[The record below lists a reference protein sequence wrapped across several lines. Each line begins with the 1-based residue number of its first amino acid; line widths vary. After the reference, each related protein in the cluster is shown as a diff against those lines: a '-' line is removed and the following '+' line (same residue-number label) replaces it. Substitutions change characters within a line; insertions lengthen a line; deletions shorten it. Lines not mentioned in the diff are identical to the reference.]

1 MPQIEAKAAL
11 ANMTVYGLDLS
22 YFTGK
27 LQAYLRYCELPFDYR
42 DLDSRTLR
50 QVARATGMAQMP
62 AIQLADGRWMTDTTA
77 IISWIEKVRPGPEV
91 TPRDPALGFLSLLLE
106 DYADEWLWRPA
117 LHYRWSYRA
126 DTDLMGGR
134 IAAELLRDVP
144 GPLALRKA
152 VIIKRQQDKYVRGD
166 GITAANRAHVED
178 IYRRNLIW
186 LQAILQDR
194 PFLLGERPSLVDF
207 GFMGPMFRHFS
218 IDPTPARIMRDT
230 APAVYEWVARVW
242 NARVSQLGE
251 GPLLQTAPQDWS
263 PFLRDAG
270 IGHLPCLAANAA
282 AAQAGRSSFDMT
294 LEGFAYRLP
303 VNLNR
308 VHGLKALQ
316 SAFHALS
323 PAAAEQVQKRLEAD
337 GAWEPLWQ
345 TLAPDVGFD
354 PEGRLP
360 FLTAQTAWARGKA
373 PRRRTVHDG
382 TAR

>member
-1 MPQIEAKAAL
+1 MSQIEAEAAL

-27 LQAYLRYCELPFDYR
+27 LQAYLRYCELPFNYR
-42 DLDSRTLR
+42 ELDSRTLR

-62 AIQLADGRWMTDTTA
+62 AIQMADGRWMTDTTA
-77 IISWIEKVRPGPEV
+77 IIGWIEKVRRGPEV

-134 IAAELLRDVP
+134 IATELLRDVP

-152 VIIKRQQDKYVRGD
+152 FVIKRQQDKYVRGD
-166 GITAANRAHVED
+166 GVTAANRAHVED
-178 IYRRNLIW
+178 TYRRNLTW

-194 PFLLGERPSLVDF
+194 PFLLGNRPSLVDF

-218 IDPTPARIMRDT
+218 IDPTPAGIMRDE

-242 NARVSQLGE
+242 NARASLLGE
-251 GPLLQTAPQDWS
+251 RSLLQTAPQDWS

-270 IGHLPCLAANAA
+270 LGHLPCLAANAA
-282 AAQAGRSSFDMT
+282 AAQAGQSSFDIT

-316 SAFHALS
+316 SAYHALP

-345 TLAPDVGFD
+345 TLAPDAGFD

-373 PRRRTVHDG
+373 PRRRPVHDG
-382 TAR
+382 AAR